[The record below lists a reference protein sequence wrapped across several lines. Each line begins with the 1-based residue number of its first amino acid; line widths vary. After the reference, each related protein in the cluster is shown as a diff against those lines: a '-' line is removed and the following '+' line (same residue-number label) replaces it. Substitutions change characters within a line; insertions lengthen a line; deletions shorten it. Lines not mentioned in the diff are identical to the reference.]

1 MKNLQSIWPQM
12 HSQAVSMASDEL
24 MLTSFYHNHVIN
36 HDGFAS
42 ALAFH
47 IAAQLGS
54 ETVSEQ
60 MLNELFTE
68 VLEADPLLAQAAL
81 ADIDAYFERDP
92 ACDNYCR
99 PFLFFKG
106 YLAIQ
111 AQRFSHYLWCNQR
124 KSIARYIQHS
134 VSVLCCVDIHPAAKL
149 GQGLM
154 VDHATGLVI
163 GETAEV
169 GDNVSLLHG
178 VTLGG
183 TGNGTGKRHPSIGE
197 GVLISAGA
205 KIFGDITVGAG
216 SKVGAGSVVLESVP
230 SHVTVAGV
238 PAKVVGRPAEESPS
252 LSMDQKIDN

>member
-1 MKNLQSIWPQM
+1 MKNLQSIWPEM
-12 HSQAVSMASDEL
+12 HRQAVSLANDESMLASY
-24 MLTSFYHNHVIN
+24 YHNHVIK
-36 HDGFAS
+36 HEGFGS

-47 IAAQLGS
+47 IAAQLGNG
-54 ETVSEQ
+54 TVSAQ
-60 MLNELFTE
+60 MLSE
-68 VLEADPLLAQAAL
+68 LLAGVLLAEAGLTEAAL

-111 AQRFSHYLWCNQR
+111 AQRFAHHLWRNQR
-124 KSIARYIQHS
+124 KSMARYIQHR
-134 VSVLCCVDIHPAAKL
+134 VSVLCDVDIHPAAQL
-149 GQGLM
+149 GKGLM
-154 VDHATGLVI
+154 LDHATGLVI

-183 TGNGTGKRHPSIGE
+183 TGNGVGKRHPSIGN

-205 KIFGDITVGAG
+205 KILGDISVGAG

-230 SHVTVAGV
+230 AHVTVAGV

-252 LSMDQKIDN
+252 LSMDQQIDS

>member
-36 HDGFAS
+36 HDSFES

-68 VLEADPLLAQAAL
+68 VLEADPILAQAAL
-81 ADIDAYFERDP
+81 ADVDAYFERDP

-111 AQRFSHYLWCNQR
+111 AQRFSHYLWRNHR

-197 GVLISAGA
+197 GVLIKEG
-205 KIFGDITVGAG
+205 GQVQND
-216 SKVGAGSVVLESVP
+216 
-230 SHVTVAGV
+230 
-238 PAKVVGRPAEESPS
+238 
-252 LSMDQKIDN
+252 